1 MTGHTDKACIEDVAA
16 IGKVYM
22 RCANHPGTPVAREQV
37 PSINA
42 DITKFL
48 ELKLIAQT

>member
-1 MTGHTDKACIEDVAA
+1 MTGHTDKACIVNVAA

-22 RCANHPGTPVAREQV
+22 RRANDPGTPVAQEQV
-37 PSINA
+37 SAINT

-48 ELKLIAQT
+48 KLKLMPQT